1 MDIFVT
7 IQMKDVLYINI
18 EFEVVYVYTMKNNWV
33 VIKLN

>member
-18 EFEVVYVYTMKNNWV
+18 EFEVVYVYNEKQ
-33 VIKLN
+33 LGCY